1 MHSAQALP
9 PGTAA
14 KASLSYFST
23 KLERTP
29 SSHYPIM
36 QFLRQLD
43 GLWWLF
49 LTLLPLLLCER
60 VLHRQIQAL
69 FLLLTRR
76 EKISLIIFSLL
87 FFPGVFLH
95 ETSHYLTAWLLK
107 VRTGKFS
114 LIPQTT
120 AEGRLQLGYVE
131 TESTGFFRDA
141 LIGIAPLFVGG
152 AIVAYAGLQRL
163 NAITLWEHF
172 ATWDWNTIKAA
183 LIESYHQP
191 DFWLWFYLI
200 FAVSSTML
208 PSASD
213 RKAWLP
219 VGGILIG
226 LVVVSIFAGAGPW
239 FRDNLLPRLNDL
251 FRGLSLILVIS
262 LAVHVVVLL
271 PVWGLTALLS
281 RLTGLK
287 VV

>member
-1 MHSAQALP
+1 MARDANGDP
-9 PGTAA
+9 PRH
-14 KASLSYFST
+14 LVI
-23 KLERTP
+23 
-29 SSHYPIM
+29 SSPRYPTM

-49 LTLLPLLLCER
+49 LTLVPFLLCER
-60 VLHRQIQAL
+60 FLHRQIQTL

-76 EKISLIIFSLL
+76 EKVSLVIFSLL

-95 ETSHYLTAWLLK
+95 ETSHYLTARLLR
-107 VRTGKFS
+107 VRTGRFS
-114 LIPQTT
+114 LTPQTT

-141 LIGIAPLFVGG
+141 LIGIAPLFLGG
-152 AIVAYAGLQRL
+152 AFVAYAGLQRL
-163 NAITLWEHF
+163 HVLTLWEQF
-172 ATWDWNTIKAA
+172 ASWDLILPA
-183 LIESYHQP
+183 LTDFYLQP

-219 VGGILIG
+219 VGGIVIG
-226 LVVVSIFAGAGPW
+226 LVVVSILAGAGPW
-239 FRDNLLPRLNDL
+239 LKSNLLPSLNDL
-251 FRGLSLILVIS
+251 FRGLSLILAIS

-271 PVWGLTALLS
+271 PVWGLTALVS

-287 VV
+287 VVQ